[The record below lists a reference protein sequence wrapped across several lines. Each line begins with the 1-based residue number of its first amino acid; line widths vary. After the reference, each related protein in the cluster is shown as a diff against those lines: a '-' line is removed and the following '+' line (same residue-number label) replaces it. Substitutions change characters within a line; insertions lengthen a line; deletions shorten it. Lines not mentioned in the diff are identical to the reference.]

1 MSLPVLSPS
10 ETVASVLATFQGKGR
25 AYLLPCLLAVQR
37 VHGWLAPELVTRIG
51 AALAVPVA
59 DIYGVIDFYTMLY
72 SQPHGRH
79 LLRVCDDV
87 ACALAR
93 PANSEALLAA
103 IANQTG
109 LRQHGDAS
117 ADGMFTLEL
126 MPCLGRCAEA
136 PAVLLDDAPLPA
148 PALLAWL
155 DSDQAVAALLA
166 ATAAPAPTPVLGE
179 AALAADVGRVDPYS
193 LADYEQRG
201 GFAALRQALS
211 VMTPAAV
218 VQAIEASGLVGRG
231 GAAFPTGV
239 KWRSAAD
246 EPATPKMVVC
256 NADESETGT
265 FKDRYLLQGDP
276 FRLIEAMALAAYAI
290 QGQGDVGGYIYLRGE
305 YAYLTPVLTNALAR
319 CRDAG
324 YLGRHLL
331 GSDLHFD
338 IELRLG
344 AGAYICGEETALF
357 ESIEGKRGM
366 PRVKPPFPVQAGLFG
381 KPTVIN
387 NVETFFNIPP
397 IVRHGPGW
405 LRQYGTAQSPG
416 AKLFCVS
423 GCVQRPGLYE
433 LPLGRSLRH
442 LLFTQAGGPLPD
454 RRITSVLLGGAAG
467 TFVGADHFDV
477 ALDWQSLREIGA
489 TLGSGAVM
497 ALDDAAAPWE
507 VVRRVAH
514 FFAHESCGKCY
525 PCQMGTQRQV
535 EIVERLRTG
544 QARPGDRLDL
554 DDLAGAMRDASLCG
568 LGQAA
573 SGAILSAVA
582 LFGGDSQAG
591 RESGD

>member
-1 MSLPVLSPS
+1 MPLPVLPTS
-10 ETVASVLATFQGKGR
+10 EAVASVLATFQGKGR

-37 VHGWLAPELVTRIG
+37 VHGWLSPDLVARIG
-51 AALAVPVA
+51 AALAVPLA

-87 ACALAR
+87 ACSLAR
-93 PANSEALLAA
+93 PANSESLRAA
-103 IANQTG
+103 IASHTG
-109 LRQHGDAS
+109 LRQRGDTTP
-117 ADGMFTLEL
+117 DGALTLEM
-126 MPCLGRCAEA
+126 MPCLGRCADA
-136 PAVLLDDAPLPA
+136 PAVLLDEAPLPA
-148 PALLAWL
+148 DALLSWL
-155 DSDQAVAALLA
+155 TSDREPDALFSA
-166 ATAAPAPTPVLGE
+166 ATAAAVPAEPVLGDVV
-179 AALAADVGRVDPYS
+179 LAEHVGRVDPWS
-193 LADYEQRG
+193 LADYEQHG
-201 GFAALRQALS
+201 GFTALRQALGA
-211 VMTPAAV
+211 MTPAAV
-218 VQAIEASGLVGRG
+218 VQAVEASGLVGRG

-246 EPATPKMVVC
+246 ELATPKMVVC

-265 FKDRYLLQGDP
+265 FKDRPLLQGDP

-290 QGQGDVGGYIYLRGE
+290 QGQGEVGGYIYLRGE
-305 YAYLTPVLTNALAR
+305 YGYVAPVLENALAR
-319 CRDAG
+319 CRAAG

-331 GSDLHFD
+331 GSNLHFD

-416 AKLFCVS
+416 TKLFGVS

-442 LLFTQAGGPLPD
+442 LLFDQAGGPLPD

-467 TFVGADHFDV
+467 TFVGAAHFDV

-497 ALDDAAAPWE
+497 VLDDAVAPWE
-507 VVRRVAH
+507 VVSRVAH

-535 EIVERLRTG
+535 EIVERWRGG
-544 QARPGDRLDL
+544 QARPQDRLDL

-573 SGAILSAVA
+573 SGAILSAVE
-582 LFGGDSQAG
+582 LFGG
-591 RESGD
+591 

>member
-1 MSLPVLSPS
+1 MPVSALSPS
-10 ETVASVLATFQGKGR
+10 ESVASVLASFQGKGR

-37 VHGWLAPELVTRIG
+37 AHGWLSPDLVTRVG

-72 SQPHGRH
+72 SQPHGRR
-79 LLRVCDDV
+79 LLRVCDDI
-87 ACALAR
+87 ACYLAQPTNCESLR
-93 PANSEALLAA
+93 DT
-103 IANQTG
+103 IATHTG
-109 LRQHGDAS
+109 LRQHGDTTP
-117 ADGMFTLEL
+117 DGAFTLEL
-126 MPCLGRCAEA
+126 MPCLGRCTDA
-136 PAVLLDDAPLPA
+136 PAVLLDETPLPA
-148 PALLAWL
+148 
-155 DSDQAVAALLA
+155 AALLSWLASDRDADVLPA
-166 ATAAPAPTPVLGE
+166 AVETAPPAPVLGDVV
-179 AALAADVGRVDPYS
+179 LADHVGRVDPWS
-193 LADYEQRG
+193 LADHEQRG
-201 GFAALRQALS
+201 GFAALRQALGA
-211 VMTPAAV
+211 MTPAAV

-256 NADESETGT
+256 NADESEPGT
-265 FKDRYLLQGDP
+265 FKDRTLLQGDP
-276 FRLIEAMALAAYAI
+276 YRLIEAMALAAYAI
-290 QGQGDVGGYIYLRGE
+290 QGQGEVGGYIYLRGE
-305 YAYLTPVLTNALAR
+305 YGYLAPLLENALAR
-319 CRDAG
+319 CREAG
-324 YLGRHLL
+324 YLGQHLL

-366 PRVKPPFPVQAGLFG
+366 PRIKPPFPVQVGLFG

-416 AKLFCVS
+416 TKLFGVS

-442 LLFTQAGGPLPD
+442 LLFDQAGGPLPD

-467 TFVGADHFDV
+467 AFVSAAHFDV

-497 ALDDAAAPWE
+497 VLDDRVAPWE
-507 VVRRVAH
+507 VVRRVAR

-544 QARPGDRLDL
+544 QARPHDRLDL

-568 LGQAA
+568 LGQTA
-573 SGAILSAVA
+573 SGAILSAVE
-582 LFGGDSQAG
+582 LFGG
-591 RESGD
+591 

>member
-1 MSLPVLSPS
+1 MPVSVQSPS
-10 ETVASVLATFQGKGR
+10 EAVASVLATFQGKGR

-37 VHGWLAPELVTRIG
+37 VHGWLSPDLVTRIS
-51 AALAVPVA
+51 AALAVPLA

-87 ACALAR
+87 ACSLAR
-93 PANSEALLAA
+93 PRNSESLHDA
-103 IANQTG
+103 IASRTG
-109 LRQHGDAS
+109 LRQHGDTTP
-117 ADGMFTLEL
+117 DGALTLEL
-126 MPCLGRCAEA
+126 MPCLGRCADA
-136 PAVLLDDAPLPA
+136 PAVLLDEAPLPA
-148 PALLAWL
+148 DALLSWL
-155 DSDQAVAALLA
+155 ASDREPDGLRSA
-166 ATAAPAPTPVLGE
+166 ATAAAAPAEPVLGDVV
-179 AALAADVGRVDPYS
+179 LAEHVGRVDPWS
-193 LADYEQRG
+193 LADYEQHG
-201 GFAALRQALS
+201 GFAALRQALGA
-211 VMTPAAV
+211 MTPAAV

-265 FKDRYLLQGDP
+265 FKDRPLLQGDP

-290 QGQGDVGGYIYLRGE
+290 QGQGEVGGYIYLRGE
-305 YAYLTPVLTNALAR
+305 YGYVAPVLENALAR
-319 CRDAG
+319 CREAG

-416 AKLFCVS
+416 TKLFGVS

-442 LLFTQAGGPLPD
+442 LLFDQAGGPLPD

-467 TFVGADHFDV
+467 TFVGAAHFDV

-497 ALDDAAAPWE
+497 VLDDAVAPWE
-507 VVRRVAH
+507 VVSRVAR

-535 EIVERLRTG
+535 EIVERWRAG
-544 QARPGDRLDL
+544 QAQAQDRLDL

-573 SGAILSAVA
+573 SGAILSAVE
-582 LFGGDSQAG
+582 LFGG
-591 RESGD
+591 